1 MLPVVYSR
9 KEAERMNNG
18 WHRDGENI
26 CYYPNTQKKKSGNSN
41 NFFLSFDMRFKYDN
55 DEVYIAHCYPYTY
68 TDLKKFVNSVCTT
81 SARD

>member
-1 MLPVVYSR
+1 
-9 KEAERMNNG
+9 MNNG